1 MKDFLK
7 TLLAAFVG
15 SIVALFVCGI
25 FLFAMI
31 GSIAA
36 LSESNIPIVPS
47 SAILKIDLQQPVT
60 EQSIDDPIKLI
71 QSFNLN
77 SSRTIG
83 ILPFVQ
89 AINNAATD
97 PAIKFIYLNPNSMNI
112 GMAQLE
118 EVRNALVKFRLSGKP
133 IIAYANN
140 YSPGSY
146 YLASVADKVYM
157 NSQGS
162 AVITGISSGLFFFKD
177 LLDKLG
183 IQVQL
188 IRHGKYK
195 AAGEMFIS
203 NTISPANKE
212 QNQVLISSIWDSWI
226 EDISKSR
233 NVSTSDINNAINNLE
248 LGTPQSMINMN
259 LIDGSLTR
267 LELIDKICTLFEVD
281 KEKDLKVISIYNYI
295 KATAK
300 SNYKIK
306 DKIAV
311 LFADGEIIMEGE
323 GIAAKEFVP
332 IISKIKSDSTIKAVV
347 LRVNSPGGDAQ
358 AAEMINNELQALR
371 KNKPLIVSFSN
382 YAASGGYWI
391 SAQSDKIYSDKSTI
405 TGSIGVFSMFFNA
418 GNALKKHLNVNTVS
432 INSNTHADMFSGVRP
447 LDDSEQKYM
456 ENFVEDIYSQ
466 FTNLVATGRKL
477 DTSYVDTIGQGR
489 VWSGINALDIKLVDE
504 IGGLQDAIDYC
515 ANTLSLNNNY
525 RVVTYPKQKNSV
537 EQLLNMMSDTQ
548 DNIKLLT
555 DPFALIQ
562 RSYSSIKDFN
572 GTKNYA
578 RLPYIYEMQ
587 Y

>member
-306 DKIAV
+306 NKIAV

-515 ANTLSLNNNY
+515 SNTLSLNNNY
-525 RVVTYPKQKNSV
+525 RIVTYPKQKNTV

-548 DNIKLLT
+548 DNIKSLT